1 MTVCAGQGNQEN
13 LKPGLVMHD
22 NVLITV
28 LLLLGLDMLHIIF
41 MSSVIIVFVE
51 CQISAADRVF

>member
-1 MTVCAGQGNQEN
+1 
-13 LKPGLVMHD
+13 MHD

-41 MSSVIIVFVE
+41 LSSIIIVFVE
-51 CQISAADRVF
+51 CRISAADHVFE